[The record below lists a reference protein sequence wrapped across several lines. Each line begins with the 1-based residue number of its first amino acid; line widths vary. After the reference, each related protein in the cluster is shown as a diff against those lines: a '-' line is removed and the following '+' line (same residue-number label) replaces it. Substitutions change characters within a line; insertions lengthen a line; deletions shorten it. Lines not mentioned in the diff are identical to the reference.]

1 VKNARNHICQ
11 PGRFWTKQ
19 SIHGE
24 IWPGI
29 TYNSNFV
36 PDSKKVRFAKKVGY
50 IWKFFDESDKMEYFT
65 NPDECATL
73 TPERNLC
80 GTLQGRDGRGGAP

>member
-1 VKNARNHICQ
+1 MQETIFVSRDDFGQNNQSMGKFGRVLHIIPILYQ
-11 PGRFWTKQ
+11 IQKRFVL
-19 SIHGE
+19 
-24 IWPGI
+24 P
-29 TYNSNFV
+29 
-36 PDSKKVRFAKKVGY
+36 KKVGY
-50 IWKFFDESDKMEYFT
+50 TWKFFDESDKMEYFT